1 MNYSLFLLFSA
12 KDWGRCV
19 DGTSALGCGPQEEY
33 YNCADIAIEPS
44 SDYNVEL
51 NKADMPLPS
60 EGPTPT
66 IDTSKPTLNFEVGFK
81 PYGQNLRQELNS
93 PISFL
98 PLDVLRSGNVGP
110 VIPKFDFYDP
120 SAPTSSAEPTV
131 ASKETSTKI
140 LDSILP
146 TVAVTLDK
154 TKQGAVVLEYNGNT
168 KTSLNNLEPT
178 HSGQTI
184 DKKPYISIKPTQAGK
199 TTINDKTPTVVPT
212 MTVDQTITA
221 MSSDIPKAATNTVL
235 VSEPTTDTRDK
246 IPETPA
252 VSVSTA
258 GGAPGTLPLDT
269 KAALVDV
276 KDKAST
282 TDASLSNADLAK
294 IAEAIVKQ
302 MPDKTTTTTQKPKP
316 QDAGG
321 IVISSLGMS
330 LLYQKIFSLAT
341 KEAFAS
347 DIIRRIFKLKFTLAR
362 INNTQRKE
370 EYSRFLAF

>member
-1 MNYSLFLLFSA
+1 M
-12 KDWGRCV
+12 
-19 DGTSALGCGPQEEY
+19 
-33 YNCADIAIEPS
+33 
-44 SDYNVEL
+44 
-51 NKADMPLPS
+51 
-60 EGPTPT
+60 
-66 IDTSKPTLNFEVGFK
+66 
-81 PYGQNLRQELNS
+81 
-93 PISFL
+93 
-98 PLDVLRSGNVGP
+98 
-110 VIPKFDFYDP
+110 
-120 SAPTSSAEPTV
+120 
-131 ASKETSTKI
+131 
-140 LDSILP
+140 
-146 TVAVTLDK
+146 TLDK

-168 KTSLNNLEPT
+168 KTSSNNLEPT

-221 MSSDIPKAATNTVL
+221 MSSDIPKAAINTVL
-235 VSEPTTDTRDK
+235 VSEPTTDTRGK

-269 KAALVDV
+269 KAASVDV

-321 IVISSLGMS
+321 IVISNLGMS

-347 DIIRRIFKLKFTLAR
+347 DKIRRILKLKFTLAR